1 MREPRFDRHGF
12 EAACAADQE
21 LERLRKQL
29 DCRRDWLEEAEARFR
44 RNRPDA
50 LGRWPS
56 PELVWWARWAVT
68 AAERRVADREEA
80 IRAPF
85 AARHQAD
92 KLVWEEEQRRANE
105 QQRAEIAGIAAALA
119 APYRERAARLAAER
133 AANVALQDE
142 ADRERA
148 YGSFYHIKRWE
159 QRTPGRQRE
168 ITDYLRRFLRWMFA
182 GGHVDA
188 DPDTVAGD
196 DLLWDISPPSRRAV
210 SVFVVY
216 AQNRSSRW
224 RELMC
229 AALRLYFLHHDAS
242 ELFRMVE
249 RINRRGPAP
258 GERRR
263 P

>member
-12 EAACAADQE
+12 EAACDADPV
-21 LERLRKQL
+21 LRGLCRQL
-29 DCRRDWLEEAEARFR
+29 DRRRDWLEEAEARFR

-56 PELVWWARWAVT
+56 RELVPRARRAVT

-92 KLVWEEEQRRANE
+92 KLVWEEEQ
-105 QQRAEIAGIAAALA
+105 QRAEIDGIAAALA

-148 YGSFYHIKRWE
+148 YGRFYHIKRWE
-159 QRTPGRQRE
+159 HRTPGRQRE

-216 AQNRSSRW
+216 AQI
-224 RELMC
+224 
-229 AALRLYFLHHDAS
+229 
-242 ELFRMVE
+242 V
-249 RINRRGPAP
+249 PA
-258 GERRR
+258 GGVS
-263 P
+263 